1 MHVCLT
7 MQWVNGVEVVSH
19 SGGHLP
25 FEANITD
32 LVKTGAPNR
41 ITVAI
46 NNTLTPHTLPPGT
59 LTHGGPPN
67 LPEGF
72 VSLNYQFDFYNYA
85 GRSPIASVQ
94 KLNHLISI
102 VLIPQVVDGLQNIT
116 EYDVSKVFYFT

>member
-1 MHVCLT
+1 

-25 FEANITD
+25 FQANITD

-59 LTHGGPPN
+59 LSFGSPPN
-67 LPEGF
+67 YPSGYF
-72 VSLNYQFDFYNYA
+72 VQKLQFDFYNYA
-85 GRSPIASVQ
+85 GLCIKMQ
-94 KLNHLISI
+94 GGGGGGGQFI
-102 VLIPQVVDGLQNIT
+102 VT
-116 EYDVSKVFYFT
+116 S